1 MKELPKDQENL
12 AESFRSY
19 LRKKNMSENTGDAYG
34 RTIRQLLS
42 IYPVP
47 TKSLLRKYRS
57 LLIANYRPATIN
69 QRIYAVNHFLL
80 FLEEEQPEL
89 YPDLASFRLHAVKI
103 SRDTFQDSIITNEDC
118 ETLQRNL
125 KAEHHDFW
133 YFIVRFLVT
142 TGARVSEL
150 VQIKAEHL
158 ACGYLDLY
166 SKGGKIRR
174 IYIPYSLCQEA
185 KAWCDRRG
193 ITSGFLF
200 VGKNG
205 RPVTTRGIHSQLKH
219 YAVRYGID
227 PDTMYPHS
235 FRHRFAKNFLGRSS
249 DISLLADLLGHES
262 IETTRIYLTRSS
274 KEQKLLLDKMVTW

>member
-12 AESFRSY
+12 TESFRLY

-34 RTIRQLLS
+34 RAIRQLLS

-47 TKSLLRKYRS
+47 TESLLRKYRS

-89 YPDLASFRLHAVKI
+89 SPDLSGFRLHSVKI
-103 SRDTFQDSIITNEDC
+103 PRDTFQDSIITNEDC

-125 KAEHHDFW
+125 KAEHRDFW

-158 ACGYLDLY
+158 VCGYLDLY

-174 IYIPYSLCQEA
+174 IYIPDSLCQEA
-185 KAWCDRRG
+185 KTWCDRRG

-219 YAVRYGID
+219 YAVRY
-227 PDTMYPHS
+227 
-235 FRHRFAKNFLGRSS
+235 L
-249 DISLLADLLGHES
+249 SLIH
-262 IETTRIYLTRSS
+262 I
-274 KEQKLLLDKMVTW
+274 

>member
-1 MKELPKDQENL
+1 
-12 AESFRSY
+12 
-19 LRKKNMSENTGDAYG
+19 MSGNTGDAYG
-34 RTIRQLLS
+34 RAIRQLLS
-42 IYPVP
+42 LYPVP
-47 TKSLLRKYRS
+47 TESLLRKYRS

-89 YPDLASFRLHAVKI
+89 SPDLSGFRLRSVKI

-174 IYIPYSLCQEA
+174 IYIPDSLCQEA

-205 RPVTTRGIHSQLKH
+205 RPVTTRGIHSQIKN
-219 YAVRYGID
+219 
-227 PDTMYPHS
+227 TMQSGMASILIPCTLILS
-235 FRHRFAKNFLGRSS
+235 ATDSRRIFWLAAA
-249 DISLLADLLGHES
+249 ISLYWRIFSGMRASRPPAS
-262 IETTRIYLTRSS
+262 ISHVPARNRNSCWTR
-274 KEQKLLLDKMVTW
+274 W

>member
-12 AESFRSY
+12 AESFRLY
-19 LRKKNMSENTGDAYG
+19 LRKKNMSGNTGDAYG
-34 RTIRQLLS
+34 RAIRQLLS
-42 IYPVP
+42 LYPVP
-47 TKSLLRKYRS
+47 TESLLRKYRS

-89 YPDLASFRLHAVKI
+89 SPDLSGFRLRSVKI

-158 ACGYLDLY
+158 A
-166 SKGGKIRR
+166 
-174 IYIPYSLCQEA
+174 
-185 KAWCDRRG
+185 
-193 ITSGFLF
+193 
-200 VGKNG
+200 
-205 RPVTTRGIHSQLKH
+205 
-219 YAVRYGID
+219 
-227 PDTMYPHS
+227 
-235 FRHRFAKNFLGRSS
+235 
-249 DISLLADLLGHES
+249 
-262 IETTRIYLTRSS
+262 
-274 KEQKLLLDKMVTW
+274 

>member
-19 LRKKNMSENTGDAYG
+19 LRKKNMSENTGDAYR

-42 IYPVP
+42 IYPIP
-47 TKSLLRKYRS
+47 TESLLRKYRS

-174 IYIPYSLCQEA
+174 IYIPDSLCQEA

-205 RPVTTRGIHSQLKH
+205 RPV
-219 YAVRYGID
+219 
-227 PDTMYPHS
+227 
-235 FRHRFAKNFLGRSS
+235 RHPFPIKTLCSPVWHRS
-249 DISLLADLLGHES
+249 
-262 IETTRIYLTRSS
+262 
-274 KEQKLLLDKMVTW
+274 

>member
-1 MKELPKDQENL
+1 
-12 AESFRSY
+12 
-19 LRKKNMSENTGDAYG
+19 MSENTGDAYG

-42 IYPVP
+42 IYPIP
-47 TKSLLRKYRS
+47 TESLLRKYRS

-89 YPDLASFRLHAVKI
+89 SPDLSGFRLHSVKI
-103 SRDTFQDSIITNEDC
+103 PRDTFQDSIITNEDC

-125 KAEHHDFW
+125 KAEHRDFW

-158 ACGYLDLY
+158 VCGYLDLY

-174 IYIPYSLCQEA
+174 IYIPDSLCQEA
-185 KAWCDRRG
+185 KTWCDCRG

-200 VGKNG
+200 VRKNG

-235 FRHRFAKNFLGRSS
+235 FRHRFAKNFLSRSG

-274 KEQKLLLDKMVTW
+274 REQKLLLDEMVTW

>member
-42 IYPVP
+42 IYPIP
-47 TKSLLRKYRS
+47 TESLLRKYRS

-150 VQIKAEHL
+150 VQIKAEH
-158 ACGYLDLY
+158 
-166 SKGGKIRR
+166 
-174 IYIPYSLCQEA
+174 
-185 KAWCDRRG
+185 
-193 ITSGFLF
+193 
-200 VGKNG
+200 
-205 RPVTTRGIHSQLKH
+205 
-219 YAVRYGID
+219 
-227 PDTMYPHS
+227 
-235 FRHRFAKNFLGRSS
+235 
-249 DISLLADLLGHES
+249 
-262 IETTRIYLTRSS
+262 
-274 KEQKLLLDKMVTW
+274 